1 MALAHSPRIVRD
13 SLTLCLDAENT
24 KSYPGSGTTWKD
36 LSGKGNDTVNGTC
49 LLYTSPSP
57 RDS

>member
-13 SLTLCLDAENT
+13 SLILYVDAANS

-36 LSGKGNDTVNGTC
+36 LSGSNHHLTLN
-49 LLYTSPSP
+49 
-57 RDS
+57 